1 MQMDILQMPRRMLS
15 LRRNLAVGCVLLL
28 AMMLIPIQAFAVE
41 NDPEVIRV
49 GYYENEVFQEGAGD
63 GLVKTGYAYEYYR
76 KISEYTGWKYEYV
89 YGGFSELYQMLLDGK
104 IDLLAGLAYRDDRE
118 GLISY
123 PDAAMGS
130 ESYYLVRH
138 DTDTGITQDTDTLN
152 GRKIGV
158 LDSAMISTLNTFL
171 QEHAI
176 QAEVTVFPDYTGLFG
191 AFDSHEVDILV
202 AESDGAYGR
211 DHAVPLLVFGSTD
224 YYLCVSIQ
232 RPDLLSSLNEAQS
245 RLAEEEPNFLYSLS
259 AKYYPASITARA
271 FSEAE
276 LEWIS
281 SHDTLHIGYLEN
293 YLPYSDT
300 DKQGQVI
307 GLIKDYIPDL
317 LEGLGIGDLNVT
329 YTGYEKY
336 DDMIAAMNAGEID
349 TAFPVGGGLYY
360 SEVNGINQSHAVT
373 SASSELVYHGEFSEE
388 KLQTFAV
395 NENNRMQYYYVRTNY
410 PDAEITLYPS
420 IEDCL
425 EAVLSGE
432 VGVTT
437 LNGLRAND
445 ILRNSKYEGL
455 SMQQAARSDDRCF
468 GVEIGN
474 EGLLKLLNRGITI
487 LGSDYAQNISYRY
500 TSGLYT
506 YGFVDMLRDHMTLF
520 ASAILA
526 VIALIIFLLVRD
538 SRRNRTRLKEKELLL
553 EQQALQKQQDQMIT
567 AMASDYR
574 SVYYVDLDKDEAIC
588 YRDDPRFSEAPALG
602 ASFPFLRDFTAFAY
616 NHVAEPYR
624 EDYLAFIQP
633 ENIRAALATQ
643 QIIAYRFL
651 ELNDGK
657 ESYAMLRMAGVR
669 HPEDR
674 DDHIVHAI
682 GVGFSDIDEDMRKS
696 LTQQQALRD
705 ALDTAEQAN
714 RAKTAFLSNMSHEI
728 RTPMNAIIGLN
739 NIAMNDPTASDKVK
753 EYLEKIGASARHLL
767 GIINDILDMSR
778 IESGRMVIKKE
789 EFSFSKNLEQ
799 VNNMIGGQCRD
810 KGIHYECRIIG
821 KIDDYYIGDAMK
833 LKQVM
838 LNILGNAVKFTP
850 EGGKVTFL
858 IEEGHRFDD
867 MATLHLTFK
876 DTGIGMSKEYIPHIF
891 EAFSQ
896 EVSSSTSKYGS
907 TGLGM
912 PITKSIVEL
921 MNGTIEVESEKG
933 AGTTFTVTVTLEES
947 GRKDTLA
954 ADGDLNPHDM
964 SVLVI
969 DDDRIALEHAEVILG
984 QIGISCETAESGWEG
999 IDKVRLRH
1007 GRQEEYD
1014 LILVDWKMPEL
1025 DGVETTRQIRQI
1037 VGNDTPI
1044 IILTSFNWDDVA
1056 DEARAAGVDTFVA
1069 KPLFAGSVMDEFREA
1084 FRRKNEALAKK
1095 TADLKGRRILLAEDV
1110 QVNAEIMM
1118 MVLGMRE
1125 MEVDHAEN
1133 GQEAVNL
1140 FASHDAG
1147 YYSAIL
1153 MDMRMPIMDGLEAT
1167 KVIRAMERED
1177 AKSIPIIALTANA
1190 FDEDV
1195 QRSMQAGLDAH
1206 LSKPVEPEILFGT
1219 LEKLIP
1225 AI

>member
-1 MQMDILQMPRRMLS
+1 MDILQMPRRMLS
-15 LRRNLAVGCVLLL
+15 LRRILAVGCVLLL
-28 AMMLIPIQAFAVE
+28 AVMLIPIQAFAVE

-138 DTDTGITQDTDTLN
+138 DTDTDITQDTDTLN

-360 SEVNGINQSHAVT
+360 SEVNGINQSHAVA

-455 SMQQAARSDDRCF
+455 SMQQTARSDDRCF

-896 EVSSSTSKYGS
+896 EDSSSTSKYGS

-1056 DEARAAGVDTFVA
+1056 DEARAAGGDTFVA

>member
-1 MQMDILQMPRRMLS
+1 MDVLQIPGRTLF
-15 LRRNLAVGCVLLL
+15 LRRILAVVCVLLL

-138 DTDTGITQDTDTLN
+138 DTDTDITQDTDTLN

-176 QAEVTVFPDYTGLFG
+176 QAEVTVFPDHTGLFG

-211 DHAVPLLVFGSTD
+211 DHAVPLLVFGSAD

-360 SEVNGINQSHAVT
+360 SEVNGINQSHAVA
-373 SASSELVYHGEFSEE
+373 SASSELVYHGEFSEK

-526 VIALIIFLLVRD
+526 VIALIILLLVRD

-896 EVSSSTSKYGS
+896 EDSSSTSKYGS

>member
-1 MQMDILQMPRRMLS
+1 MPRRMLS
-15 LRRNLAVGCVLLL
+15 LRRILAVGCVLLL
-28 AMMLIPIQAFAVE
+28 AVMLIPIQAFAVE

-138 DTDTGITQDTDTLN
+138 DTDTDITQDTDTLN

-158 LDSAMISTLNTFL
+158 LDSAMVSTLNTFL
-171 QEHAI
+171 QEYAI
-176 QAEVTVFPDYTGLFG
+176 QAEVTVFPDHTGLFG

-211 DHAVPLLVFGSTD
+211 DHAVPLLVFGSAD

-360 SEVNGINQSHAVT
+360 SEVNGINQSHAVA

-410 PDAEITLYPS
+410 PDAEITFYPS

-896 EVSSSTSKYGS
+896 EDSSSTSKYGS